1 MFEYP
6 LLLSVGSPEGS
17 IFLSECDTF
26 GFGARRRVSNG
37 AAGDLCPPE
46 GITSRLT
53 TSQLSFTITNLIAR
67 LWVLTH
73 ETVGALAAS

>member
-26 GFGARRRVSNG
+26 GFGARRRMKRGTAVDVC
-37 AAGDLCPPE
+37 AVKV
-46 GITSRLT
+46 IRLRR
-53 TSQLSFTITNLIAR
+53 SKLVLALHGLSCVQHA
-67 LWVLTH
+67 
-73 ETVGALAAS
+73 